1 MAINGSC
8 GSSAGGWSNGDSHDS
23 GMGSSPPFDGIRGS
37 IGGMGG
43 SNGLSNGVVG
53 NNGMSQNGKPNG
65 NTHPLLSHQSSLPT
79 NADGMGNPRGSG
91 NISNSAMGTSS
102 LLWGELNKAL
112 GGLDL
117 SSTTAS
123 TTTNSGSNQMN
134 QLQVILVQW
143 NN

>member
-8 GSSAGGWSNGDSHDS
+8 GSSNGGWSNGDSHDS
-23 GMGSSPPFDGIRGS
+23 GMGSSPPFDGIRGCM
-37 IGGMGG
+37 GGMGG

-53 NNGMSQNGKPNG
+53 TNGISQNAK
-65 NTHPLLSHQSSLPT
+65 PLLSHQSSLPAT
-79 NADGMGNPRGSG
+79 ADGMGNPRGNGST
-91 NISNSAMGTSS
+91 MGTSS

-123 TTTNSGSNQMN
+123 TANHSGHNQIN
-134 QLQVILVQW
+134 QLQVPF
-143 NN
+143 